1 MTKLKKEGKTPI
13 YDNDLKIAI
22 ARAYL
27 TSNLG
32 YGKLAQKHGLSKA
45 SVIYFV
51 KWYRATYPEGETK
64 VAATGPAGGG
74 DEISALR
81 QQLKEAEL
89 KVTGYEMLLSIAQKE
104 LGIDLL
110 KKSGTK
116 PSAK

>member
-13 YDNDLKIAI
+13 YDNDFKIAI

-32 YGKLAQKHGLSKA
+32 YGKLAQRHGLSKG

-51 KWYRATYPEGETK
+51 KWYRATYPEGESK
-64 VAATGPAGGG
+64 EVATGPVGGG

-81 QQLKEAEL
+81 QQLKEAQL
-89 KVTGYEMLLSIAQKE
+89 KVAGYEMLLSIAQKE
-104 LGIDLL
+104 LGIDIV

-116 PSAK
+116 QSAE